1 VARAPSISDDLWV
14 HLESG
19 AIVDSLDLEDLGTLT
34 ARYTRGFDGWTA
46 TFSLTAEGHDDLAIC
61 HRLVAPTLADAR
73 RAVPLAAAFLAGE
86 SMDDPR
92 AL

>member
-1 VARAPSISDDLWV
+1 M
-14 HLESG
+14 HLEAG
-19 AIVDSLDLEDLGTLT
+19 AIVDTVDLEDLGTLT
-34 ARYTRGFDGWTA
+34 ARYSRGVDGWTA
-46 TFSLTAEGHDDLAIC
+46 TFSLTAGGHDDLAIC

-86 SMDDPR
+86 PLDEPMDLSDDMSDDPR

>member
-1 VARAPSISDDLWV
+1 V
-14 HLESG
+14 HLEAG
-19 AIVDSLDLEDLGTLT
+19 AIVDTVDLEDLGTLT
-34 ARYTRGFDGWTA
+34 ARYVRGVDTWTA
-46 TFSLTAEGHDDLAIC
+46 TFSLTADGHDDLAIC

-86 SMDDPR
+86 PIDEPMDHLSGDMSDDPR

>member
-1 VARAPSISDDLWV
+1 MV
-14 HLESG
+14 HLDAG
-19 AIVDSLDLEDLGTLT
+19 TIVDTVDLEDLGRLT
-34 ARYTRGFDGWTA
+34 ARYSRGLDGWTA
-46 TFSLTAEGHDDLAIC
+46 TFSLTADGHADLAVC

-86 SMDDPR
+86 RIDDPR